1 MNASL
6 VLVALMA
13 VMYAAGVYVMLE
25 RSITRIVIG
34 FVLVGNATNILLL
47 LMTGRPGS
55 PAFWDDG
62 ATSAAEMTD
71 PLPQALILT
80 AIVINMGITAFLLA
94 LIYRAWW
101 LARTEAKDAQPD
113 EGDVVDDGD
122 DLPEQVEDADRVFE
136 ETGADAD
143 AIKEEQDEGERDDTD
158 AEPGARADG
167 PADIDQRGV
176 QR

>member
-6 VLVALMA
+6 VLVLLMA

-34 FVLVGNATNILLL
+34 FVLVGNATNILIL
-47 LMTGRPGS
+47 LMAGRPGVS
-55 PAFWDDG
+55 AFWQDG
-62 ATSAAEMTD
+62 RSAEDMTD

-101 LARTEAKDAQPD
+101 LARTEAKGAQPD

-122 DLPEQVEDADRVFE
+122 DLPEQVEDADIVFE
-136 ETGADAD
+136 ETTADAD
-143 AIKEEQDEGERDDTD
+143 AIQEEQAEGERDDTA

>member
-6 VLVALMA
+6 VLVLLMA

-47 LMTGRPGS
+47 IMSGRAGAA
-55 PAFWDDG
+55 AFWQDG
-62 ATSAAEMTD
+62 RSAEDMTD

-101 LARTEAKDAQPD
+101 LARTEAKGAQPD

-122 DLPEQVEDADRVFE
+122 DLPEQVEDADIVFE
-136 ETGADAD
+136 ETTADAD
-143 AIKEEQDEGERDDTD
+143 AIQEEQAEGERDDTA

>member
-6 VLVALMA
+6 VLVLLMA
-13 VMYAAGVYVMLE
+13 VLYAAGVYVMLE

-47 LMTGRPGS
+47 LMAGRPGVS
-55 PAFWDDG
+55 AFWGDG
-62 ATSAAEMTD
+62 SPTAEEMTD

-101 LARTEAKDAQPD
+101 LARTEAKGAQPD

-122 DLPEQVEDADRVFE
+122 DLPEQVEDADIVFD
-136 ETGADAD
+136 ETTADAD
-143 AIKEEQDEGERDDTD
+143 AVHEEQAEGERDDT
-158 AEPGARADG
+158 AAAPGARADG
-167 PADIDQRGV
+167 PAGIDQRGV